1 MAMKAIIRNTIMAV
15 TAILI
20 SVSLSAQGNGQNRGQ
35 KNKGRRITREEL
47 AVKQAEH
54 ISEALALDDA
64 TSKRFKET
72 YCDFQREM
80 WGLGPG
86 PGKQRSENP
95 SEEEMAQRFERSQKI
110 LDLRKKYYGIYSTFL
125 TQKQISRVYEIER
138 QMMRRL
144 LPADGKPRH
153 KDYRRR

>member
-1 MAMKAIIRNTIMAV
+1 MAV
-15 TAILI
+15 TAILV

-35 KNKGRRITREEL
+35 NKGRRITREEL

-54 ISEALALDDA
+54 ISEALALDEA

-86 PGKQRSENP
+86 LGKQRSENP